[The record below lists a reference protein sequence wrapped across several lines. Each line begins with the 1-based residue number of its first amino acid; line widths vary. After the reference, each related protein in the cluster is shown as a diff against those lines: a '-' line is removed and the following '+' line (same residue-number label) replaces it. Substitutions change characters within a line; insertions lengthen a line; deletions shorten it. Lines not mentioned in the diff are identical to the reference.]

1 MVSYSGHRPI
11 CRLVPKMGGTCDVG
25 LGSTKQAKSGG
36 IKHSNRRFQIIVIT
50 LASAEAGEQQR
61 VRGIHSPGIMN
72 LSVHSPGI
80 MWECRCSGTRLSPG
94 ALVAD
99 VEVATGL

>member
-1 MVSYSGHRPI
+1 
-11 CRLVPKMGGTCDVG
+11 MGGTCCDVG

-61 VRGIHSPGIMN
+61 VRGIHSPGYHEPKCPQSRYHVGMQVQRDQI
-72 LSVHSPGI
+72 VPGGSRGR
-80 MWECRCSGTRLSPG
+80 CRGGHRALREQAALPG
-94 ALVAD
+94 KSR
-99 VEVATGL
+99 